1 MDKMTPEMI
10 QKARDVK
17 NAQELLELA
26 KANGIELSAEEAA
39 SYFEQMNSKS
49 VSLDDEVLE
58 GVSAGALASFT
69 HTSTF
74 V

>member
-26 KANGIELSAEEAA
+26 KANGIELTAEEAA

>member
-1 MDKMTPEMI
+1 MELTKEMLA
-10 QKARDVK
+10 KAKDTKTVE
-17 NAQELLELA
+17 ELIALV
-26 KANGIELSAEEAA
+26 KANGIELTAEEAA
-39 SYFEQMNSKS
+39 RYFEQMNSKS

>member
-10 QKARDVK
+10 QKARAVM

-26 KANGIELSAEEAA
+26 KANGIELTAEEAR
-39 SYFEQMNSKS
+39 SYFEQMNPKS
-49 VSLDDEVLE
+49 VRLDDEVLE
-58 GVSAGALASFT
+58 GVSAGALGSFT